1 MTEKNVSHYKKK
13 GTKPKSVP
21 GHRYFYV
28 TLFTLLLAFF
38 NLPSGQASDHGDTHL
53 LQEIGRHDVR
63 LTDLYAFV
71 RNGNLVIALC
81 SNPAISTSD
90 VTASFS
96 DDVTFRIH
104 IDNDSKVHF
113 KNHPNNVEFGGT
125 VQSPT
130 KIEEDITFTITFKN
144 NNPILS
150 VEGLS
155 NIFPIPKLFAG
166 LRDDPFIRIPRNGRN
181 VAAIVLEFPSLLVYR
196 QNPFLIWASSEFSG
210 EVQESASV
218 EHVGR
223 ALRSQFKQNLLLNI
237 YHPKYHVA
245 IPAIGVET
253 PDVMICDPSKDSK
266 FPNCRELTD
275 DVVQYLVCKGFI
287 DPIKHNFPVPGDL
300 CCKGERPNDKAFLK
314 GFPYLAEPHPKPKK

>member
-1 MTEKNVSHYKKK
+1 MNENNVIHYKKK
-13 GTKPKSVP
+13 GTMPKSVP

-53 LQEIGRHDVR
+53 LQEIGRHDAR

-181 VAAIVLEFPSLLVYR
+181 VAAIVLEFPLDLVSDQDTLLLWATSNIHNILGGR
-196 QNPFLIWASSEFSG
+196 Q
-210 EVQESASV
+210 

-223 ALRSQFKQNLLLNI
+223 ALRSQFIEKMNTLP
-237 YHPKYHVA
+237 PKEHVSKL
-245 IPAIGVET
+245 GVKAA
-253 PDVMICDPSKDSK
+253 DVMICDPLKASE
-266 FPNCRELTD
+266 FPNCRGLTD

-300 CCKGERPNDKAFLK
+300 CCKGELPNDKAFLK